1 MRGVNIIKLNRQR
14 KESMAGWLFIL
25 PSLIGF
31 LIFTLVPVLLSLLLS
46 FTKWNFLSGIGSI
59 EFIGLDNYTAMWGD
73 SRFIASLRNNALFT
87 LVVVPAVML
96 LSLLAALALN
106 KKSYLKSPIRLMI
119 FMPYISSIVAVSI
132 VWGILLNPS
141 QGPVNAFLRSLG
153 IADPPGWL
161 ASSAWA
167 LPAIMLITIWINIG
181 YNMIIYLAGLQGIP
195 QDLYEASS
203 IDGAGP
209 FKQFMNVT
217 LPMLSSTTFFVMITT
232 IINSFQ
238 VFALVF
244 IMTQGG
250 PGTSTAVITF
260 YIYQVAFSFYDMGYA
275 SAMAWILF
283 AAILFVTWIQWQRQ
297 KRWVHY

>member
-1 MRGVNIIKLNRQR
+1 MNVIKLNRQR
-14 KESMAGWLFIL
+14 KESITGWFFIF

-31 LIFTLVPVLLSLLLS
+31 LLFTLLPVLLSLLLS
-46 FTKWNFLSGIGSI
+46 FTNWNFLSGIGSI
-59 EFIGLDNYTAMWGD
+59 QFTGLDNYIRMWDD
-73 SRFIASLRNNALFT
+73 SRFLASLRNNALFT
-87 LVVVPAVML
+87 LAVVPSVML

-106 KKSYLKSPIRLMI
+106 KGSYLKSPIRLMI
-119 FMPYISSIVAVSI
+119 FMPYISSIVAISI

-141 QGPVNAFLRSLG
+141 QGPINAFLRSVG

-167 LPAIMLITIWINIG
+167 LPAVILITVWINIG

-203 IDGAGP
+203 IDGAGT
-209 FKQFMNVT
+209 FRQFMNVT

-250 PGTSTAVITF
+250 PGTATTVITF

-275 SAMAWILF
+275 SAMAWVLF
-283 AAILFVTWIQWQRQ
+283 AAILFITWIQWQRQ
-297 KRWVHY
+297 QRWAHN

>member
-1 MRGVNIIKLNRQR
+1 MKLSRR
-14 KESMAGWLFIL
+14 KKEGLTGWLFIL
-25 PSLIGF
+25 PSLAGF
-31 LIFTLVPVLLSLLLS
+31 LVFTLIPVLLSLLLS
-46 FTKWNFLSGIGSI
+46 FTSWNFLSGIGSI
-59 EFIGLDNYTAMWGD
+59 QFIGLDNYVRMWDD

-87 LVVVPAVML
+87 LAVVPSVML

-106 KKSYLKSPIRLMI
+106 RSVYLKSAIRLMI
-119 FMPYISSIVAVSI
+119 FMPYVSSIVAVSI

-141 QGPVNAFLRSLG
+141 QGPVNTLLRSLG

-167 LPAIMLITIWINIG
+167 LPAVILISVWINVG

-195 QDLYEASS
+195 KDLYEAAS
-203 IDGAGP
+203 IDGAGAYR
-209 FKQFMNVT
+209 QFRNVT

-232 IINSFQ
+232 IISSFQ

-244 IMTQGG
+244 ILTQGG
-250 PGTSTAVITF
+250 PGTATSVITF

-275 SAMAWILF
+275 SAMAWVLF
-283 AAILFVTWIQWQRQ
+283 AAIMIITWIQWQRQ
-297 KRWVHY
+297 NRWVHV

>member
-59 EFIGLDNYTAMWGD
+59 EFVGLDNYTTMWGD

-167 LPAIMLITIWINIG
+167 LPAVMLITIWINIG

-209 FKQFMNVT
+209 FRQFRNVT

>member
-1 MRGVNIIKLNRQR
+1 MNVIKRNRKQ
-14 KESMAGWLFIL
+14 KESMTGWLFIL

-31 LIFTLVPVLLSLLLS
+31 LLFTLIPVLLSLLLS
-46 FTKWNFLSGIGSI
+46 FTNWNFLSGAGSI
-59 EFIGLDNYTAMWGD
+59 HFIGLDNYVKMWD
-73 SRFIASLRNNALFT
+73 DARFTASLRNNALFT
-87 LVVVPAVML
+87 LTVVPSVML
-96 LSLLAALALN
+96 LSLLAAIALN
-106 KKSYLKSPIRLMI
+106 KSAYLKSPIRLMI

-141 QGPVNAFLRSLG
+141 QGPVNALLHSVG

-167 LPAIMLITIWINIG
+167 LPSVILITVWMNIG

-203 IDGAGP
+203 IDGAGV
-209 FKQFMNVT
+209 FRQFRSVT

-250 PGTSTAVITF
+250 PGTATTVITF
-260 YIYQVAFSFYDMGYA
+260 YIYQAAFSFYDMGYA
-275 SAMAWILF
+275 SAMAWVLF
-283 AAILFVTWIQWQRQ
+283 AAILLITWIQWQRQ
-297 KRWVHY
+297 QKWAHE